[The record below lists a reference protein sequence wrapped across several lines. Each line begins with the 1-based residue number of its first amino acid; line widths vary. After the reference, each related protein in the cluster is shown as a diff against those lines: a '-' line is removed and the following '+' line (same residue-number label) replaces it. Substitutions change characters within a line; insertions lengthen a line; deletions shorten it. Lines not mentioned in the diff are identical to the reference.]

1 MDKKTRIQVFGSNCP
16 TCKKLFE
23 QTKQAVAELKLD
35 VAVEYFDDIQKAV
48 ALGAMSSPVLVIDN
62 KIALAGQVPG
72 VKKIKEIIAKGTTE
86 PEPASG
92 CSCGCC

>member
-1 MDKKTRIQVFGSNCP
+1 MDNKIQVLGSGCP
-16 TCKKLFE
+16 NCKKLFE

-35 VAVEYFDDIQKAV
+35 AEVEYSDDIEKIM

-62 KIALAGQVPG
+62 KVALSGQVPG
-72 VKKIKEIIAKGTTE
+72 TEKIKEILTNWNSAESRGT
-86 PEPASG
+86 SG